1 MQDSTFKKDKK
12 INRMQNII
20 FDNKLIIFK
29 TENKYFSEE
38 NKLVCQ
44 VLVHRDWWLQTRNQY
59 MIIAF
64 TQFVL

>member
-44 VLVHRDWWLQTRNQY
+44 VLVHRDWWLQTRN
-59 MIIAF
+59 
-64 TQFVL
+64 